1 MTLLC
6 RLTLWVRLHSA
17 NKHNRITN
25 SKNHRTFSTVRKG
38 PVFCFAEY
46 ADNGFKPFKVLI
58 SAWLFWHKTKPHR
71 SDAVLMAGVEGFEP
85 SKWRSQSP
93 MPYHLAT
100 PQYSLSYH
108 CRDNVDYYITLKSRC
123 QAFFE
128 IFFDFFRLFPF
139 LKLPVVI
146 F

>member
-1 MTLLC
+1 M
-6 RLTLWVRLHSA
+6 R
-17 NKHNRITN
+17 
-25 SKNHRTFSTVRKG
+25 
-38 PVFCFAEY
+38 
-46 ADNGFKPFKVLI
+46 FKRYL
-58 SAWLFWHKTKPHR
+58 
-71 SDAVLMAGVEGFEP
+71 AGVEGFEP

-128 IFFDFFRLFPF
+128 IFFDFFRLFQF
-139 LKLPVVI
+139 LKLPIVI
-146 F
+146 FEII

>member
-1 MTLLC
+1 
-6 RLTLWVRLHSA
+6 
-17 NKHNRITN
+17 
-25 SKNHRTFSTVRKG
+25 
-38 PVFCFAEY
+38 
-46 ADNGFKPFKVLI
+46 
-58 SAWLFWHKTKPHR
+58 
-71 SDAVLMAGVEGFEP
+71 MAGVEGFEP

-128 IFFDFFRLFPF
+128 IFLDFFRMFSF
-139 LKLPVVI
+139 LKLPIVI
-146 F
+146 FQTI